1 MKHLIMP
8 GILLCFWI
16 KNRTKSCTDW
26 SAHQVCFF
34 CCCLGVTSLSSNG
47 VEINRELWIVDAE
60 EADKAGATYTA
71 QAIM

>member
-1 MKHLIMP
+1 VP
-8 GILLCFWI
+8 I
-16 KNRTKSCTDW
+16 KF
-26 SAHQVCFF
+26 VFF